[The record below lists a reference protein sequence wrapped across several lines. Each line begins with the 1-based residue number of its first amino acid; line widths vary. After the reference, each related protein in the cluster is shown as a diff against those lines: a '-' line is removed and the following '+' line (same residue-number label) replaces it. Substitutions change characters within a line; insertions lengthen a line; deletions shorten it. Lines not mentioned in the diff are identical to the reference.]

1 MPWCVSW
8 LVVLAVG
15 GTLMTGA
22 SRLRSG
28 NHGAATLAWAPL
40 CQKEFRKAPAFD
52 MISTA
57 RPTSVPPCCRSS
69 PLVGLLDVPADG
81 LRSCRDEFAGEYD
94 FGEGKAGR
102 IVRIGELAGVGCR
115 EMHSCSSL
123 IVCA

>member
-1 MPWCVSW
+1 MEGIAMVVSW

-57 RPTSVPPCCRSS
+57 
-69 PLVGLLDVPADG
+69 L
-81 LRSCRDEFAGEYD
+81 
-94 FGEGKAGR
+94 
-102 IVRIGELAGVGCR
+102 RIGELAGVGCR